1 MVVPGGAAP
10 SGKDYLSLRAAI
22 ASHMRSRPEEYM
34 PFVNDCDSVDAF
46 EAYCA
51 EIETTACWGGQLE
64 LRALC
69 EVLRRRVVVYSA
81 HLPTVEMGDDG
92 LTGDPL
98 RVAFLQH
105 AFGLGEHYNSV
116 ALAAAADK
124 DADALV

>member
-69 EVLRRRVVVYSA
+69 EVLRRRVVVFSA
-81 HLPTVEMGDDG
+81 HLPTVEMGEDAVVEE
-92 LTGDPL
+92 PL

-116 ALAAAADK
+116 ALAATGNK
-124 DADALV
+124 DVNELA